1 MKLEGVLQQN
11 IFELLDLEHLPQ
23 EKKDE
28 IFQQAYD
35 TVMNRIML
43 QIADRLDEVK
53 LDELKALFEKGDGG
67 AVSQFF
73 TDNGIEIEQL
83 ATTETLKYKVELAS
97 LSEALKSE
105 SYSK

>member
-28 IFQQAYD
+28 VFQQAYE

-43 QIADRLDEVK
+43 VIANRLDEAK
-53 LDELKALFEKGDGG
+53 LDELKELFEKEDGT
-67 AVSQFF
+67 AVTQFF
-73 TDNGIEIEQL
+73 ADNGIEIEQI
-83 ATTETLKYKVELAS
+83 ATTEALKYKAELAA
-97 LSEALKSE
+97 LNEALKSE

>member
-28 IFQQAYD
+28 VFQQAYE

-43 QIADRLDEVK
+43 VIANRLDEAK
-53 LDELKALFEKGDGG
+53 LDQLKDLFEKEDG
-67 AVSQFF
+67 AAISQFF
-73 TDNGIEIEQL
+73 ADTGLEIEQI
-83 ATTETLKYKVELAS
+83 ATAETLKYKAELAS
-97 LSEALKSE
+97 LAEALKSE
-105 SYSK
+105 SYSR